1 MKNDEKFVENI
12 KRCLKTIGKKSKF
25 NPVKGSNQ
33 LECLLKHIEG
43 IIKKAEVADNMIP
56 KPPVHEKFNP
66 NSEMAFRAKEV
77 YSIYCKGK
85 KKESDAFP
93 AEYGVQIGSEFYSTN
108 SKLCVVVGYHAKK
121 GVVVSLLKSRFYHGS
136 SVVTK
141 DHFYTSNVHTIL
153 DSLTEESKVQAMRT
167 RLTMNAHAYGITNV
181 MVNSGF
187 KMMVPKALGGNNVG
201 CIDTFVVV
209 DIDPNDSDR
218 PIVIRQLDSSGTA
231 KKLNCSHAVLMKHM
245 VSEKEPHAP
254 ISIEIPSNKH
264 SVSVPKPQPEGPPT
278 DEEEEEEEEKEKKEK
293 KQCEDCEGRGFLA
306 LGFDDVKDCH
316 YCGGCGFVSG
326 AEEDVEEDDEMI
338 KLSDSEDEKEEEEE
352 EKQEK

>member
-1 MKNDEKFVENI
+1 MNKNDEKLFENL

-25 NPVKGSNQ
+25 KAVKGSNQ
-33 LECLLKHIEG
+33 LEGLIKHIED
-43 IIKKAEVADNMIP
+43 IVKQAEVANNMIP

-66 NSEMAFRAKEV
+66 NSEMACRAKEV

-93 AEYGVQIGSEFYSTN
+93 AKYGIQIGSEFYTMS

-121 GVVVSLLKSRFYHGS
+121 DVVVSLLKSRFYHPS
-136 SVVTK
+136 SGVIK
-141 DHFYTSNVHTIL
+141 DHFYTSNVQDIL

-187 KMMVPKALGGNNVG
+187 KMKVPKALGGNNVG

-218 PIVIRQLDSSGTA
+218 PIVIHQLDSSGTT

-245 VSEKEPHAP
+245 VSEKELHVP
-254 ISIEIPSNKH
+254 ITIETPSNKH
-264 SVSVPKPQPEGPPT
+264 SVSASKPQPEDPPT
-278 DEEEEEEEEKEKKEK
+278 DEEEEKEK

-326 AEEDVEEDDEMI
+326 AEAEEEEDDEMI
-338 KLSDSEDEKEEEEE
+338 KLSDSEEEKEEKEEEKEE
-352 EKQEK
+352 